1 MESKQTHLLNDI
13 PSTEKWLNE
22 NDIAY
27 EVSSLYLADKS

>member
-13 PSTEKWLNE
+13 PSTEKWLSE

-27 EVSSLYLADKS
+27 EVSGIYLANKS